1 MAAGWVTMEAVF
13 HALPSIAMSTPTPPT
28 PINHTAEMVIGTI
41 FGVMYGLKNDDYLT
55 GIFVGVVAGVV
66 LSVLHTWIAVRRR
79 KRGDES

>member
-1 MAAGWVTMEAVF
+1 
-13 HALPSIAMSTPTPPT
+13 MSTPTPPT

-41 FGVMYGLKNDDYLT
+41 FGVMYGLKNHDYLT